1 MRSLIDLTGMCRMC
15 GERLDEDC
23 KAVDIFETGPENS
36 NLTYATL
43 LKDHLNLQPTEDD
56 RKPRIIGERCALILV
71 EWTAF
76 KKKILETNK
85 HLLKMLKEQNMQQ
98 NMVESTTDSSEE
110 EEEQSGIK
118 SSEEKVKLKERV
130 TRKRPATDWQAPTSS
145 RMNLRSHNNC
155 NLKDEAGPSGM
166 CSRNKR
172 SKK

>member
-1 MRSLIDLTGMCRMC
+1 MC

-23 KAVDIFETGPENS
+23 KTLDIFKTGPKNS

-43 LKDHLNLQPTEDD
+43 LRDHLNLQPAEDD
-56 RKPRIIGERCALILV
+56 RKPRIIGEKCAIILV

-76 KKKILETNK
+76 KKKILETNNY
-85 HLLKMLKEQNMQQ
+85 LLKTFKVQNTQQ
-98 NMVESTTDSSEE
+98 RMEVAESANDSSEE

-118 SSEEKVKLKERV
+118 SSEKVERERV
-130 TRKRPATDWQAPTSS
+130 RRKRPATDWKEPTSS
-145 RMNLRSHNNC
+145 RMTLRSHKIC

-166 CSRNKR
+166 CDRNKR